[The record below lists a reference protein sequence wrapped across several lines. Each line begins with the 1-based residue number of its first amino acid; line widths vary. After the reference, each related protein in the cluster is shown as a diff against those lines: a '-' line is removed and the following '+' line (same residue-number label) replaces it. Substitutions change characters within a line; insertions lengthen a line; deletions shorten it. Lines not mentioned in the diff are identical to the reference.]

1 MKPPFKNGDVYIMTL
16 QKIWKLN
23 NFGGSDQLEL
33 SQAEIPTAL
42 EAQVIVKNEAI
53 GLNYLDVYFR
63 TALYP
68 WPNQNEVKIPGSEAA
83 GVITEIGAG
92 VSHLKVGER
101 VTYVV
106 PVGAYAEYVCV
117 PAKHVAIIPD
127 SISFETAAAS
137 LLKGVTA
144 YYLLHDTFELK
155 AGQTALVHAAAGGVG
170 QLLGQWGAE
179 IGATMIGTAGGP
191 KKSKVAAAAKYHHV
205 IDYNSQDF
213 VAEVMR
219 ITENQKVEVAY
230 DSVAKTV
237 FPGTMDCIKPRGLWV
252 VFGQASGPIT
262 DFNIGMLAPKGSLF
276 VTRPALFNYIAT
288 QEQFNKASDALFSRI
303 ADGRL
308 VTGVHGEMSFDEIP
322 KAHDMLE
329 NRQTTGSV
337 VFKF

>member
-1 MKPPFKNGDVYIMTL
+1 M
-16 QKIWKLN
+16 QKIWKLRD
-23 NFGGSDQLEL
+23 FGGSDQLEL
-33 SQAEIPTAL
+33 SQAEIPNASD
-42 EAQVIVKNEAI
+42 AQVIVKNEAI

-68 WPNQNEVKIPGSEAA
+68 WPNQEVVKIPGSEAA
-83 GVITEIGAG
+83 GTVTEIGSG
-92 VSHLKVGER
+92 VTNLRVGDR
-101 VTYVV
+101 VTYVM
-106 PVGAYAEYVCV
+106 PVGAYAEYVSV
-117 PAKHVAIIPD
+117 PSKHVAKIPV
-127 SISFETAAAS
+127 SVSFDTAAAS

-144 YYLLHDTFELK
+144 FYLLHDTFALK

-179 IGATMIGTAGGP
+179 IGATLIGTAGGAE
-191 KKSKVAAAAKYHHV
+191 KCEVARAAKYNHV
-205 IDYNSQDF
+205 IDYNNQDF

-219 ITENQKVEVAY
+219 ITDDQKVDVAY

-237 FPGTMDCIKPRGLWV
+237 FPGTMDCVKSRGLWV

-262 DFNIGMLAPKGSLF
+262 DFNIGMLAPKGSLY

-288 QEQFNKASDALFSRI
+288 QEQFSRASDALFSRI

-308 VTGVHGEMSFDEIP
+308 VTGVHGEMFFDEIP

-329 NRQTTGSV
+329 NRETTGSV
-337 VFKF
+337 IFKFN